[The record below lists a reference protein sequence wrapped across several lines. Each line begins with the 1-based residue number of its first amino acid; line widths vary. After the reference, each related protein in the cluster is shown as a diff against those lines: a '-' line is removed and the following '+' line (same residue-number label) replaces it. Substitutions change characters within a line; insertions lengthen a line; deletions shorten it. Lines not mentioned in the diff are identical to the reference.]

1 MNSETCFV
9 CNKKILY
16 DQKSD
21 ESNDLTLKRIRKVI
35 LDGKFTVPFYAIPK
49 DKRKMIKIELLRKIL
64 NAEESQLKK
73 IDTDRLRTMLGAF
86 LYFVRLLER
95 EINKRCL
102 NQSLGD
108 IGIEKIEGKR
118 NGRRQKVNK
127 L

>member
-1 MNSETCFV
+1 
-9 CNKKILY
+9 
-16 DQKSD
+16 
-21 ESNDLTLKRIRKVI
+21 
-35 LDGKFTVPFYAIPK
+35 
-49 DKRKMIKIELLRKIL
+49 MIKIELLRKIL

-86 LYFVRLLER
+86 RYFVRLLER